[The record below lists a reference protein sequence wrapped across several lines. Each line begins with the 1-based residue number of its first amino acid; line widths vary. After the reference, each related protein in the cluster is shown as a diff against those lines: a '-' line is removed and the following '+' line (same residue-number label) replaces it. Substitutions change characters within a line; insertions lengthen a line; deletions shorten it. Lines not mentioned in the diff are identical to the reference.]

1 MADRGGYG
9 VRMNMNT
16 TLKIFSAAA
25 LTVALSAC
33 VVDNGSDD
41 GRNNAAAEAD
51 AAAEAGVDGEL
62 APADQFLAR
71 LAQYCGQ
78 AFEGR
83 IVANT
88 PAPAADAP
96 PDPFEGKALVMHV
109 RGCDDPAAELRV
121 PFHVGDNHS
130 RTWILTRTES
140 GLRLK
145 HDHRL
150 EDGSDD
156 PVTMYGGDTAK
167 PGTAQRQEF
176 PVDQHSIDLFNAR
189 DGLSR
194 SITNVW
200 AMEIEPGQRFTYE
213 LARPQGE
220 LNPEGRLFRVEF
232 DLTKPVD
239 LPPTPWGY

>member
-1 MADRGGYG
+1 MDGRGGYG
-9 VRMNMNT
+9 DCMNT
-16 TLKIFSAAA
+16 TFKLLSVAA
-25 LTVALSAC
+25 LAVALSAC
-33 VVDNGSDD
+33 IRISDSDD
-41 GRNNAAAEAD
+41 DGLNSGAAAEAD
-51 AAAEAGVDGEL
+51 AAAEAGIDGDA
-62 APADQFLAR
+62 APADAFLAR

-109 RGCDDPAAELRV
+109 RGCDDPTAELRV

-156 PVTMYGGDTAK
+156 PVTMYGGDTAT

-200 AMEIEPGQRFTYE
+200 AMEIEPGQSFVYE
-213 LARPQGE
+213 LARPQDE
-220 LNPEGRLFRVEF
+220 LNPEGRLFQVEF